1 MGRSGF
7 CTCRCGVFLCSL
19 CVLCVCVVECGG
31 RGCECLCACWLG
43 GVYGS
48 GLLVLGHSI
57 VMPWC
62 LGPTS

>member
-1 MGRSGF
+1 MVSVHV
-7 CTCRCGVFLCSL
+7 GVVCS
-19 CVLCVCVVECGG
+19 CVLSVCCVCVVECGG